1 MVLRGCLPNATG
13 PLYQKKSES
22 ETSAGKCYSLAVRLP
37 LALPGRGIRSFD
49 AVGFGLNSLDLL
61 TVVAEHPRP
70 NSKQRIQRF
79 ARQPGGQAATAM
91 VTCAR
96 LGWRARYVGRF
107 GDDEHGTIS
116 RTSLV
121 EDGVDVSASVTLPGT
136 TNQFAVILVDGRSG
150 ERTIMWDRHPGLA
163 MSAADVPVDAVTSG
177 RVLLVDCHETEAS
190 AQAARLAKAV
200 GIPTVID
207 VERVRPGIGDLLQ
220 KIDIIIA
227 AEEFPSSLTGR
238 AVGEALASMAREFGA
253 AIVCATLGP
262 QGSLAWCGGREIR
275 TPAFQVP
282 VIDTTGAGDV
292 FRGGFIAGW
301 LTYEDRADLEEVL
314 VYANAAAALKCRGLG
329 ARQRIPYADEVTALL
344 KSPSAF
350 NS

>member
-1 MVLRGCLPNATG
+1 
-13 PLYQKKSES
+13 
-22 ETSAGKCYSLAVRLP
+22 VRLP
-37 LALPGRGIRSFD
+37 LALPGLGVRTFD

-79 ARQPGGQAATAM
+79 TRQPGGQAATAM

-121 EDGVDVSASVTLPGT
+121 EERVDVSASMTVTGA

-163 MSAADVPVDAVTSG
+163 MGAADVSVDAVTSG

-190 AQAARLAKAV
+190 AQAARLAKSV
-200 GIPTVID
+200 GIPTVVD
-207 VERVRPGIGDLLQ
+207 VERVRPGIGELLQ
-220 KIDIIIA
+220 QIDVIIA
-227 AEEFPSSLTGR
+227 AEEFPSALTGR
-238 AVGEALASMAREFGA
+238 PIGEALAAMAREFGA
-253 AIVCATLGP
+253 VVVAATLGSA
-262 QGSLAWCGGREIR
+262 GSLAWCGGREIR
-275 TPAFQVP
+275 TEAFQVP

-301 LTYEDRADLEEVL
+301 LTHEDRADLEEIL
-314 VYANAAAALKCRGLG
+314 SYANAAAALKCRGLG

-344 KSPSAF
+344 RSPAAFKS
-350 NS
+350 

>member
-1 MVLRGCLPNATG
+1 M
-13 PLYQKKSES
+13 
-22 ETSAGKCYSLAVRLP
+22 RLP
-37 LALPGRGIRSFD
+37 LALPGRGVRTFD

-96 LGWRARYVGRF
+96 LGWRVRYVGRF
-107 GDDEHGTIS
+107 GDDEHGAIS

-121 EDGVDVSASVTLPGT
+121 EERVDVSASVTVTGA

-163 MSAADVPVDAVTSG
+163 MSPADVPVDAVTSG

-190 AQAARLAKAV
+190 AQAARLARSV
-200 GIPTVID
+200 GVPTVVD

-220 KIDIIIA
+220 QIDVIIA
-227 AEEFPSSLTGR
+227 AEAFPSALTGR
-238 AVGEALASMAREFGA
+238 PTGEALAAIAREFDA
-253 AIVCATLGP
+253 AVVTATLGSA
-262 QGSLAWCGGREIR
+262 GSLTWCGGREIR
-275 TPAFQVP
+275 TAAFQVP

-301 LTYEDRADLEEVL
+301 LAHEDRADLEEIL
-314 VYANAAAALKCRGLG
+314 VYANAVAALKCRGLG

-344 KSPSAF
+344 RSPSAF
-350 NS
+350 KS